1 MILNTFLKKNN
12 IMLHANQKMALGRRI
27 ASCYKSL
34 YNEEFKRVT
43 ISESGNKMEV
53 IDYPREFFE
62 NKKFKIVVNRYC
74 SERKIKYNGSLIQLK
89 F

>member
-12 IMLHANQKMALGRRI
+12 FILNTNQKMALGRRI
-27 ASCYKSL
+27 ASCYRSI
-34 YNEEFKRVT
+34 YNNELKRVT
-43 ISESGNKMEV
+43 ISENGIKMEV

-62 NKKFKIVVNRYC
+62 SNKFKIVLNRYAR
-74 SERKIKYNGSLIQLK
+74 ERKIKVNGKLIQLN